1 MDRGAE
7 GGEGGCFCFSL
18 RLVTRDALGS

>member
-7 GGEGGCFCFSL
+7 GGEGGFFCFSL
-18 RLVTRDALGS
+18 RLVTKDASGS